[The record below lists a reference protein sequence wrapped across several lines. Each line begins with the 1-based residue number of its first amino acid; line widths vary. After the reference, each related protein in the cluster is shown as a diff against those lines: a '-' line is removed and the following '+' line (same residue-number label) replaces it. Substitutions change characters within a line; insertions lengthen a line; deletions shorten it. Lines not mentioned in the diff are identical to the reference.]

1 MNNLERIVRREAA
14 KILNIKLEGAV
25 HQQFDFEEMFED
37 DFREA
42 MSKIKN
48 ENMIAFITDV
58 IDNHA
63 DKEAYISDAIDE
75 IIYDIERQV
84 ETGV

>member
-42 MSKIKN
+42 MNQIKN
-48 ENMIAFITDV
+48 ENMIAFITSV
-58 IDNHA
+58 MEQHA
-63 DKEAYISDAIDE
+63 DKETYISDEVDE

>member
-14 KILNIKLEGAV
+14 KILNIKLEDAV

-42 MSKIKN
+42 MNQIKN
-48 ENMIAFITDV
+48 ENMIAFITSVMDQ
-58 IDNHA
+58 HA
-63 DKEAYISDAIDE
+63 DKETYISDEVDE
-75 IIYDIERQV
+75 IIHDIERQV